1 MENAVN
7 LELIITLISVVVA
20 IVSARYALNVRKY
33 LREIIDVSKRVS
45 NNEHHARMDLGG
57 NGGLGEFAKNYNEMI
72 RNLYNTFDEL
82 EYKNLQLR
90 SILKSISNG
99 ILAIDIEG
107 NILLINDE
115 AKKMIGCPKE
125 VMVEGRNIS
134 FAIRNDVIL
143 KQIMMFMGSKENEK
157 SVINLDDGRFLRVKL
172 DPVYLQNNKSI
183 VIGSI
188 VNIEDITERV
198 RIENMRR
205 DFVANVSHE
214 LKTPLTSISG
224 FAETL
229 RLNENIDTETRNRFL
244 NIIDGEANRLRR
256 LIEDILTLSF
266 IENDKKEET
275 DEIVLYSVYKKVE
288 DMIMISAKTKNIS
301 LNCDADESI
310 KIKANAD
317 YIKQV
322 ILNLVDNA
330 IKYTPENGEVNVK
343 IFTEEDK
350 AVIKVSDNG
359 MGIPKEDQ
367 SRIFERFYRVDKA
380 RSREIGGTGLGL
392 AITKHIVM
400 NLGGTISVESEL
412 EKGSTFTVKIPIK
425 RERTVA

>member
-1 MENAVN
+1 MDTMS
-7 LELIITLISVVVA
+7 LEVIITLISVVIA
-20 IVSARYALNVRKY
+20 IVSARYAINVRKY

-57 NGGLGEFAKNYNEMI
+57 NGELGEFAKNYNEMI
-72 RNLYNTFDEL
+72 KNLYNTFDEL

-115 AKKMIGCPKE
+115 AKKMINCPKE

-134 FAIRNDVIL
+134 FAIRNDLIL
-143 KQIMMFMGSKENEK
+143 KQIMMFMGSKVNEK
-157 SVINLDDGRFLRVKL
+157 TIINMEDGRFLRIKL

-188 VNIEDITERV
+188 VNIEDISERV
-198 RIENMRR
+198 RAENMRK

-229 RLNENIDTETRNRFL
+229 KLNENIDKETRNRFL
-244 NIIDGEANRLRR
+244 TIIDGEANRLRR

-266 IENDKKEET
+266 IENDKKEEK
-275 DEIVLYSVYKKVE
+275 EAINLYSVYRRVE
-288 DMIMISAKTKNIS
+288 DMLMISARTKNIS
-301 LNCDADESI
+301 LNCNADETI
-310 KIKANAD
+310 KIAANAD
-317 YIKQV
+317 YVKQI

-330 IKYTPENGEVNVK
+330 IKYTPENGDVNVK
-343 IFTEEDK
+343 IFADK
-350 AVIKVSDNG
+350 DDAVIKVSDTG

-367 SRIFERFYRVDKA
+367 ARIFERFYRVDKA

-392 AITKHIVM
+392 AITKHIAM

-412 EKGSTFTVKIPIK
+412 EKGSTFTVRIPMK
-425 RERTVA
+425 RD

>member
-1 MENAVN
+1 MDPINI
-7 LELIITLISVVVA
+7 ELIVTLISVVIA
-20 IVSARYALNVRKY
+20 IVSARYAINVRKY

-57 NGGLGEFAKNYNEMI
+57 NGELGEFAKNYNEMI
-72 RNLYNTFDEL
+72 KSLYNTFDEL

-115 AKKMIGCPKE
+115 AKKMINCPKE

-134 FAIRNDVIL
+134 FAIRNDLIL
-143 KQIMMFMGSKENEK
+143 KQIMMFMGSKVNEK
-157 SVINLDDGRFLRVKL
+157 TIINMEDGRFLRIKL

-188 VNIEDITERV
+188 VNIEDISERV
-198 RIENMRR
+198 RAENMRK

-229 RLNENIDTETRNRFL
+229 KLNENIDKETRNRFL
-244 NIIDGEANRLRR
+244 TIIDGEANRLRR

-266 IENDKKEET
+266 IENDKKEEK
-275 DEIVLYSVYKKVE
+275 EAINLYSVYRRVE
-288 DMIMISAKTKNIS
+288 DMLMISARTKNIS
-301 LNCDADESI
+301 LNCNADETI
-310 KIKANAD
+310 KIAANAD
-317 YIKQV
+317 YVKQI

-343 IFTEEDK
+343 IFADK
-350 AVIKVSDNG
+350 DDAVIKVSDTG

-367 SRIFERFYRVDKA
+367 ARIFERFYRVDKA

-392 AITKHIVM
+392 AITKHIAM

-412 EKGSTFTVKIPIK
+412 EKGSTFTVRIPMK
-425 RERTVA
+425 RD

>member
-1 MENAVN
+1 MS
-7 LELIITLISVVVA
+7 LEIIITLISVVIA
-20 IVSARYALNVRKY
+20 IVSVRYAINVRKY
-33 LREIIDVSKRVS
+33 LREIIEVSKRVS

-57 NGGLGEFAKNYNEMI
+57 NGELGEFAKNYNEMI
-72 RNLYNTFDEL
+72 KSLYNTFDEL

-115 AKKMIGCPKE
+115 AKKMINCPKE

-134 FAIRNDVIL
+134 FAIRNNLIL
-143 KQIMMFMGSKENEK
+143 KQIMMFMGSKVNEK
-157 SVINLDDGRFLRVKL
+157 TVINMEDGRFLRIKL

-188 VNIEDITERV
+188 VNIEDISERV
-198 RIENMRR
+198 RAENMRK

-229 RLNENIDTETRNRFL
+229 KLNENIDKETRNRFL
-244 NIIDGEANRLRR
+244 TIIDGEANRLRR

-266 IENDKKEET
+266 IENDKKEEK
-275 DEIVLYSVYKKVE
+275 EAINLYSVYRRVE
-288 DMIMISAKTKNIS
+288 DMLMISARTKNIS
-301 LNCDADESI
+301 LNCDADETI
-310 KIKANAD
+310 KIAANAD
-317 YIKQV
+317 YVKQI

-330 IKYTPENGEVNVK
+330 IKYTPENGNVNVK
-343 IFTEEDK
+343 IFADK
-350 AVIKVSDNG
+350 DDAVIKVSDTG

-367 SRIFERFYRVDKA
+367 ARIFERFYRVDKA

-392 AITKHIVM
+392 AITKHIAM

-412 EKGSTFTVKIPIK
+412 EKGSTFTVRIPIK
-425 RERTVA
+425 RD

>member
-1 MENAVN
+1 MVDTINIEI
-7 LELIITLISVVVA
+7 IITLVSVVIA
-20 IVSARYALNVRKY
+20 IVSARYAINVRKY

-57 NGGLGEFAKNYNEMI
+57 NGELGEFAKNYNDMI
-72 RNLYNTFDEL
+72 KSLYNTFDEL

-115 AKKMIGCPKE
+115 AKKMINCPKE

-134 FAIRNDVIL
+134 FAIRNDMIL

-157 SVINLDDGRFLRVKL
+157 TVVNLDDGRFLRIKL

-188 VNIEDITERV
+188 VNIEDISERV
-198 RIENMRR
+198 RAENMRK

-229 RLNENIDTETRNRFL
+229 KLNENIDKETRNRFL
-244 NIIDGEANRLRR
+244 GIIDGEANRLKR

-266 IENDKKEET
+266 IENDKKEEK
-275 DEIVLYSVYKKVE
+275 ESINLYSVYRRVE
-288 DMIMISAKTKNIS
+288 DMLMISAKTKSIE
-301 LNCDADESI
+301 LVCDADESI
-310 KIKANAD
+310 NIRANAD
-317 YIKQV
+317 YVKQI

-330 IKYTPENGEVNVK
+330 IKYTPENGDVNVK
-343 IFTEEDK
+343 IFKEKDY
-350 AVIKVSDNG
+350 AVIKVSDTG

-367 SRIFERFYRVDKA
+367 ARIFERFYRVDKA

-392 AITKHIVM
+392 AITKHIVI
-400 NLGGTISVESEL
+400 NLGGTISVESVL

-425 RERTVA
+425 RD

>member
-1 MENAVN
+1 MLDTINIEI
-7 LELIITLISVVVA
+7 IITLVSVVIA
-20 IVSARYALNVRKY
+20 IVSARYAINVRKY

-57 NGGLGEFAKNYNEMI
+57 NGELGEFAKNYNDMI
-72 RNLYNTFDEL
+72 KNLYNTFDEL

-115 AKKMIGCPKE
+115 AKKMINCPKE

-134 FAIRNDVIL
+134 FAIRNDMIL

-157 SVINLDDGRFLRVKL
+157 TVVNLDDGRFLRIKL

-188 VNIEDITERV
+188 VNIEDISERV
-198 RIENMRR
+198 RAENMRK

-229 RLNENIDTETRNRFL
+229 KLNENIDKETRNRFL
-244 NIIDGEANRLRR
+244 GIIDGEANRLKR

-266 IENDKKEET
+266 IENDKKEEK
-275 DEIVLYSVYKKVE
+275 ESINLYSVYRRVE
-288 DMIMISAKTKNIS
+288 DMLMISAKTKSIE
-301 LNCDADESI
+301 LVCDADESI
-310 KIKANAD
+310 NIRANAD
-317 YIKQV
+317 YVKQI

-330 IKYTPENGEVNVK
+330 IKYTPENGDVNVK
-343 IFTEEDK
+343 IFKEKDY
-350 AVIKVSDNG
+350 AVIKVSDTG

-392 AITKHIVM
+392 AITKHIVI
-400 NLGGTISVESEL
+400 NLGGTISVESVL

-425 RERTVA
+425 RD

>member
-1 MENAVN
+1 MDPINI
-7 LELIITLISVVVA
+7 ELIVTLISVVIA
-20 IVSARYALNVRKY
+20 IVSVRYAINVRKY
-33 LREIIDVSKRVS
+33 LREIIEVSKRVS

-57 NGGLGEFAKNYNEMI
+57 NGELGEFAKNYNEMI
-72 RNLYNTFDEL
+72 KSLYNTFDEL

-115 AKKMIGCPKE
+115 AKKMINCPKE

-134 FAIRNDVIL
+134 FAIRNNLIL
-143 KQIMMFMGSKENEK
+143 KQIMMFMGSKVNEK
-157 SVINLDDGRFLRVKL
+157 TIINMEDGRFLRIKL

-188 VNIEDITERV
+188 VNIEDISERV
-198 RIENMRR
+198 RAENMRK

-229 RLNENIDTETRNRFL
+229 KLNENIDKETRNRFL
-244 NIIDGEANRLRR
+244 TIIDGEANRLRR

-266 IENDKKEET
+266 IENDKKEEK
-275 DEIVLYSVYKKVE
+275 EAINLYSVYRRVE
-288 DMIMISAKTKNIS
+288 DMLMISARTKNIS
-301 LNCDADESI
+301 LNCDADETI
-310 KIKANAD
+310 KIAANAD
-317 YIKQV
+317 YVKQI

-330 IKYTPENGEVNVK
+330 IKYTPENGNVNVK
-343 IFTEEDK
+343 IFADK
-350 AVIKVSDNG
+350 DDAVIKVSDTG

-367 SRIFERFYRVDKA
+367 ARIFERFYRVDKA

-392 AITKHIVM
+392 AITKHIAM

-412 EKGSTFTVKIPIK
+412 EKGSTFTVRIPIK
-425 RERTVA
+425 RD

>member
-1 MENAVN
+1 MDPINI
-7 LELIITLISVVVA
+7 ELIVTLISVVIA
-20 IVSARYALNVRKY
+20 IVSARYAINVRKY
-33 LREIIDVSKRVS
+33 LREIIEVSKRVS

-57 NGGLGEFAKNYNEMI
+57 NGELGEFAKNYNEMI
-72 RNLYNTFDEL
+72 KSLYNTFDEL

-115 AKKMIGCPKE
+115 AKKMINCPKE

-134 FAIRNDVIL
+134 FAIRNNLIL
-143 KQIMMFMGSKENEK
+143 KQIMMFMGSKVNEK
-157 SVINLDDGRFLRVKL
+157 TIINMEDGRFLRIKL

-188 VNIEDITERV
+188 VNIEDISERV
-198 RIENMRR
+198 RAENMRK

-229 RLNENIDTETRNRFL
+229 KLNENIDKETRNRFL
-244 NIIDGEANRLRR
+244 TIIDGEANRLRR

-266 IENDKKEET
+266 IENDKKEEK
-275 DEIVLYSVYKKVE
+275 EAINLYSVYRRVE
-288 DMIMISAKTKNIS
+288 DMLMISARTKNIS
-301 LNCDADESI
+301 LNCDADETI
-310 KIKANAD
+310 KIAANAD
-317 YIKQV
+317 YVKQI

-330 IKYTPENGEVNVK
+330 IKYTPENGDVNVK
-343 IFTEEDK
+343 IFADK
-350 AVIKVSDNG
+350 DDAVIKVSDTG

-367 SRIFERFYRVDKA
+367 ARIFERFYRVDKA

-392 AITKHIVM
+392 AITKHIAM

-412 EKGSTFTVKIPIK
+412 EKGSTFTVRIPIK
-425 RERTVA
+425 RD

>member
-1 MENAVN
+1 MVDTINIEI
-7 LELIITLISVVVA
+7 IITLVSVVIA
-20 IVSARYALNVRKY
+20 IVSARYAINVRKY

-57 NGGLGEFAKNYNEMI
+57 NGELGEFAKNYNDMI
-72 RNLYNTFDEL
+72 KSLYNTFDEL

-115 AKKMIGCPKE
+115 AKKMINCPKE

-134 FAIRNDVIL
+134 FAIRNDLIL

-157 SVINLDDGRFLRVKL
+157 TVVNLDDGRFLRIKL

-188 VNIEDITERV
+188 VNIEDISERV
-198 RIENMRR
+198 RAENMRK

-229 RLNENIDTETRNRFL
+229 KLNENIDKETRNRFL
-244 NIIDGEANRLRR
+244 GIIDGEANRLKR

-266 IENDKKEET
+266 IENDKKEEK
-275 DEIVLYSVYKKVE
+275 ESINLYSVYRRVE
-288 DMIMISAKTKNIS
+288 DMLMISAKTKSIE
-301 LNCDADESI
+301 LVCDADESI
-310 KIKANAD
+310 NIRANAD
-317 YIKQV
+317 YVKQI

-330 IKYTPENGEVNVK
+330 IKYTPENGDVNVK
-343 IFTEEDK
+343 IFKEKDY
-350 AVIKVSDNG
+350 AVIKVSDTG

-367 SRIFERFYRVDKA
+367 ARIFERFYRVDKA

-392 AITKHIVM
+392 AITKHIVI
-400 NLGGTISVESEL
+400 NLGGTISVESVL

-425 RERTVA
+425 RD

>member
-1 MENAVN
+1 MS
-7 LELIITLISVVVA
+7 LEIIITLISVVIA
-20 IVSARYALNVRKY
+20 IVSVRYAINVRKY
-33 LREIIDVSKRVS
+33 LREIIEVSKRVS

-57 NGGLGEFAKNYNEMI
+57 NGELGEFAKNYNEMI
-72 RNLYNTFDEL
+72 KSLYNTFDEL

-115 AKKMIGCPKE
+115 AKKMINCPKE

-134 FAIRNDVIL
+134 FAIRNDLIL
-143 KQIMMFMGSKENEK
+143 KQIMMFMGSKVNEK
-157 SVINLDDGRFLRVKL
+157 TIINMEDGRFLRIKL

-188 VNIEDITERV
+188 VNIEDISERV
-198 RIENMRR
+198 RAENMRK

-229 RLNENIDTETRNRFL
+229 KLNENIDKETRNRFL
-244 NIIDGEANRLRR
+244 TIIDGEANRLRR

-266 IENDKKEET
+266 IENDKKEEK
-275 DEIVLYSVYKKVE
+275 EAINLYSVYRRVE
-288 DMIMISAKTKNIS
+288 DMLMISARTKNIS
-301 LNCDADESI
+301 LNCDADETI
-310 KIKANAD
+310 KIAANAD
-317 YIKQV
+317 YVKQI

-330 IKYTPENGEVNVK
+330 IKYTPENGDVNVK
-343 IFTEEDK
+343 IFADK
-350 AVIKVSDNG
+350 DDAVIKVSDTG

-367 SRIFERFYRVDKA
+367 ARIFERFYRVDKA

-392 AITKHIVM
+392 AITKHIAM

-412 EKGSTFTVKIPIK
+412 EKGSTFTVRIPMK
-425 RERTVA
+425 RD

>member
-1 MENAVN
+1 MVDTINIEI
-7 LELIITLISVVVA
+7 IITLVSVVIA
-20 IVSARYALNVRKY
+20 IVSARYAINVRKY

-57 NGGLGEFAKNYNEMI
+57 NGELGEFAKNYNDMI
-72 RNLYNTFDEL
+72 KSLYNTFDEL

-115 AKKMIGCPKE
+115 AKKMINCPKE

-134 FAIRNDVIL
+134 FAIRNDLIL

-157 SVINLDDGRFLRVKL
+157 TIINLEDGRFLRIKL

-188 VNIEDITERV
+188 VNIEDISERV
-198 RIENMRR
+198 RAENMRK

-229 RLNENIDTETRNRFL
+229 KLNENIDKETRNRFL
-244 NIIDGEANRLRR
+244 GIIDGEANRLKR

-266 IENDKKEET
+266 IENDKKEEK
-275 DEIVLYSVYKKVE
+275 ESINLYSVYRRVE
-288 DMIMISAKTKNIS
+288 DMLMISAKTKSIE
-301 LNCDADESI
+301 LVCDADESI
-310 KIKANAD
+310 NIRANAD
-317 YIKQV
+317 YVKQI

-330 IKYTPENGEVNVK
+330 IKYTPENGDVNVK
-343 IFTEEDK
+343 IFKEKDY
-350 AVIKVSDNG
+350 AVIKVSDTG

-367 SRIFERFYRVDKA
+367 ARIFERFYRVDKA

-392 AITKHIVM
+392 AITKHIVI
-400 NLGGTISVESEL
+400 NLGGTISVESVL

-425 RERTVA
+425 RD

>member
-1 MENAVN
+1 MDTMS
-7 LELIITLISVVVA
+7 LEVIITLISVVIA
-20 IVSARYALNVRKY
+20 IVSARYAINVRKY

-57 NGGLGEFAKNYNEMI
+57 NGELGEFAKNYNEMI
-72 RNLYNTFDEL
+72 KNLYNTFDEL

-115 AKKMIGCPKE
+115 AKKMINCPKE

-134 FAIRNDVIL
+134 FAIRNELIL

-157 SVINLDDGRFLRVKL
+157 TVINLDDGRFFRIKL

-188 VNIEDITERV
+188 VNIEDISERV
-198 RIENMRR
+198 RAENMRK

-229 RLNENIDTETRNRFL
+229 KLNENIDKETRNRFL
-244 NIIDGEANRLRR
+244 GIIDGEANRLKR

-266 IENDKKEET
+266 IENDKKEEK
-275 DEIVLYSVYKKVE
+275 ESINLYSVYRRVE
-288 DMIMISAKTKNIS
+288 DMLMISAKTKSIE
-301 LNCDADESI
+301 LVCDADESI
-310 KIKANAD
+310 NIRANAD
-317 YIKQV
+317 YVKQI

-330 IKYTPENGEVNVK
+330 IKYTPENGDVNVK
-343 IFTEEDK
+343 IFKEKDY
-350 AVIKVSDNG
+350 AVIKVSDTG

-367 SRIFERFYRVDKA
+367 ARIFERFYRVDKA

-392 AITKHIVM
+392 AITKHIVI
-400 NLGGTISVESEL
+400 NLGGTISVESVL

-425 RERTVA
+425 RD

>member
-1 MENAVN
+1 MDPINI
-7 LELIITLISVVVA
+7 ELIVTLISVVIA
-20 IVSARYALNVRKY
+20 IVSARYAINVRKY

-57 NGGLGEFAKNYNEMI
+57 NGELGEFAKNYNEMI
-72 RNLYNTFDEL
+72 KSLYNTFDEL

-115 AKKMIGCPKE
+115 AKKMINCPKE

-134 FAIRNDVIL
+134 FAIRNNLIL
-143 KQIMMFMGSKENEK
+143 KQIMMFMGSKVNEK
-157 SVINLDDGRFLRVKL
+157 TIINMEDGRFLRIKL

-188 VNIEDITERV
+188 VNIEDISERV
-198 RIENMRR
+198 RAENMRK

-229 RLNENIDTETRNRFL
+229 KLNENIDKETRNRFL
-244 NIIDGEANRLRR
+244 TIIDGEANRLRR

-266 IENDKKEET
+266 IENDKKEEK
-275 DEIVLYSVYKKVE
+275 EAINLYSVYRRVE
-288 DMIMISAKTKNIS
+288 DMLMISARTKNIS
-301 LNCDADESI
+301 LNCDADEII
-310 KIKANAD
+310 KIAANAD
-317 YIKQV
+317 YVKQI

-330 IKYTPENGEVNVK
+330 IKYTPENGNVNVK
-343 IFTEEDK
+343 IFADK
-350 AVIKVSDNG
+350 DDAVIKVSDTG

-367 SRIFERFYRVDKA
+367 ARIFERFYRVDKA

-392 AITKHIVM
+392 AITKHIAM

-412 EKGSTFTVKIPIK
+412 EKGSTFTVRIPIK
-425 RERTVA
+425 RD

>member
-1 MENAVN
+1 MDPINI
-7 LELIITLISVVVA
+7 ELIVTLISVVIA
-20 IVSARYALNVRKY
+20 IVSARYAINVRKY

-57 NGGLGEFAKNYNEMI
+57 NGELGEFAKNYNEMI
-72 RNLYNTFDEL
+72 KSLYNTFDEL

-115 AKKMIGCPKE
+115 AKNMINCPKE

-134 FAIRNDVIL
+134 FAIRNDLIL
-143 KQIMMFMGSKENEK
+143 KQIMMFMGSKVNEK
-157 SVINLDDGRFLRVKL
+157 TIINMEDGRFLRIKL

-188 VNIEDITERV
+188 VNIEDISERV
-198 RIENMRR
+198 RAENMRK

-229 RLNENIDTETRNRFL
+229 KLNENIDKETRNRFL
-244 NIIDGEANRLRR
+244 TIIDGEANRLRR

-266 IENDKKEET
+266 IENDKKEEK
-275 DEIVLYSVYKKVE
+275 EAINLYSVYRRVE
-288 DMIMISAKTKNIS
+288 DMLMISARTKNIS
-301 LNCDADESI
+301 LNCDADETI
-310 KIKANAD
+310 KIAANAD
-317 YIKQV
+317 YVKQI

-330 IKYTPENGEVNVK
+330 IKYTSENGNVNVK
-343 IFTEEDK
+343 IFADK
-350 AVIKVSDNG
+350 DDAVIKVSDTG

-367 SRIFERFYRVDKA
+367 ARIFERFYRVDKA

-392 AITKHIVM
+392 AITKHIAM

-412 EKGSTFTVKIPIK
+412 EKGSTFTVRIPIK
-425 RERTVA
+425 RD

>member
-1 MENAVN
+1 MVDTINIEI
-7 LELIITLISVVVA
+7 IITLVSVVIA
-20 IVSARYALNVRKY
+20 IVSARYAINVRKY

-57 NGGLGEFAKNYNEMI
+57 NGELGEFAKNYNDMI
-72 RNLYNTFDEL
+72 KNLYNTFDEL

-99 ILAIDIEG
+99 ILAIDIGG

-115 AKKMIGCPKE
+115 AKKMINCPKE

-134 FAIRNDVIL
+134 FAIRNDLIL

-157 SVINLDDGRFLRVKL
+157 TIINMEDGRFLRIKL

-188 VNIEDITERV
+188 VNIEDISERV
-198 RIENMRR
+198 RAENMRK

-229 RLNENIDTETRNRFL
+229 KLNENIDKETRNRFL
-244 NIIDGEANRLRR
+244 GIIDGEANRLKR

-266 IENDKKEET
+266 IENDKKEEK
-275 DEIVLYSVYKKVE
+275 ESINLYSVYRRVE
-288 DMIMISAKTKNIS
+288 DMLMISAKTKSIE
-301 LNCDADESI
+301 LVCDADESI
-310 KIKANAD
+310 NIRANAD
-317 YIKQV
+317 YVKQI

-330 IKYTPENGEVNVK
+330 IKYTPENGDVNVK
-343 IFTEEDK
+343 IFKEKDY
-350 AVIKVSDNG
+350 AVIKVSDTG

-367 SRIFERFYRVDKA
+367 ARIFERFYRVDKA

-392 AITKHIVM
+392 AITKHIVI
-400 NLGGTISVESEL
+400 NLGGTISVESVL

-425 RERTVA
+425 RD

>member
-1 MENAVN
+1 MDTMS
-7 LELIITLISVVVA
+7 LEVIITLISVVIA
-20 IVSARYALNVRKY
+20 IVSARYAINVRKY

-57 NGGLGEFAKNYNEMI
+57 NGELGEFAKNYNEMI
-72 RNLYNTFDEL
+72 KNLYNTFDEL

-90 SILKSISNG
+90 YILKSISNG

-115 AKKMIGCPKE
+115 AKKMINCPKE

-134 FAIRNDVIL
+134 FAIRNELIL

-157 SVINLDDGRFLRVKL
+157 TVINLDDGRFFRIKL

-188 VNIEDITERV
+188 VNIEDISERV
-198 RIENMRR
+198 RAENMRK

-229 RLNENIDTETRNRFL
+229 KLNENIDKETRNRFL
-244 NIIDGEANRLRR
+244 TIIDGEANRLRR

-266 IENDKKEET
+266 IENDKKEEK
-275 DEIVLYSVYKKVE
+275 EAINLYSVYRRVE
-288 DMIMISAKTKNIS
+288 DMLMISAKTKNIA
-301 LNCDADESI
+301 LACEADESI
-310 KIKANAD
+310 SLQANAD
-317 YIKQV
+317 YVKQI

-330 IKYTPENGEVNVK
+330 IKYTPENGAVNVK
-343 IFTEEDK
+343 IFTEKEN
-350 AVIKVSDNG
+350 AVIKVSDTG

-425 RERTVA
+425 RD

>member
-1 MENAVN
+1 MDTINV
-7 LELIITLISVVVA
+7 ELIITLISVVIA
-20 IVSARYALNVRKY
+20 IVSARYAINVRKY

-57 NGGLGEFAKNYNEMI
+57 NGELGEFAKNYNEMI
-72 RNLYNTFDEL
+72 KNLYNTFDEL

-115 AKKMIGCPKE
+115 AKKMINCPKE

-134 FAIRNDVIL
+134 FAIRNELIL

-157 SVINLDDGRFLRVKL
+157 TVINLDDGRFFRIKL

-188 VNIEDITERV
+188 VNIEDISERV
-198 RIENMRR
+198 RVENMRK

-229 RLNENIDTETRNRFL
+229 KLNENIDKETRNRFL
-244 NIIDGEANRLRR
+244 TIIDGEANRLRR

-266 IENDKKEET
+266 IENDKKEEK
-275 DEIVLYSVYKKVE
+275 ESINLYSVYRRVE
-288 DMIMISAKTKNIS
+288 DMLMISAKTKNIA
-301 LNCDADESI
+301 LVCEADESI
-310 KIKANAD
+310 SIQANAD
-317 YIKQV
+317 YVKQI

-330 IKYTPENGEVNVK
+330 IKYTPENGAVNVK
-343 IFTEEDK
+343 IFTEKEN
-350 AVIKVSDNG
+350 AVIKVSDTG

-392 AITKHIVM
+392 AITKHIAM

-425 RERTVA
+425 RD

>member
-1 MENAVN
+1 MDTINV
-7 LELIITLISVVVA
+7 ELIITLISVVIA
-20 IVSARYALNVRKY
+20 IVSARYAINVRKY

-57 NGGLGEFAKNYNEMI
+57 NGELGEFAKNYNEMI
-72 RNLYNTFDEL
+72 KSLYNTFDEL

-115 AKKMIGCPKE
+115 AKKMINCPKE
-125 VMVEGRNIS
+125 VMVEGRNMS
-134 FAIRNDVIL
+134 FAIRNDIIL

-157 SVINLDDGRFLRVKL
+157 TIINLDDGRFLRIKL

-188 VNIEDITERV
+188 VNIEDISERV
-198 RIENMRR
+198 RVENMRK

-229 RLNENIDTETRNRFL
+229 KLNENIDKETRNRFL
-244 NIIDGEANRLRR
+244 TIIDGEANRLRR

-266 IENDKKEET
+266 IENDKKEEK
-275 DEIVLYSVYKKVE
+275 ESINLYSVYRRVE
-288 DMIMISAKTKNIS
+288 DMLMISAKTKNIA
-301 LNCDADESI
+301 LVCEADESI
-310 KIKANAD
+310 SIQANAD
-317 YIKQV
+317 YVKQI

-330 IKYTPENGEVNVK
+330 IKYTPENGAVNVK
-343 IFTEEDK
+343 IFAEKEN
-350 AVIKVSDNG
+350 AVIKVSDTG

-367 SRIFERFYRVDKA
+367 ARIFERFYRVDKA

-392 AITKHIVM
+392 AITKHIAM

-425 RERTVA
+425 RD

>member
-1 MENAVN
+1 MDPINI
-7 LELIITLISVVVA
+7 ELIVTLISVVIA
-20 IVSARYALNVRKY
+20 IVSARYAINVRKY

-57 NGGLGEFAKNYNEMI
+57 NGELGEFAKNYNEMI
-72 RNLYNTFDEL
+72 KSLYNTFDEL

-115 AKKMIGCPKE
+115 AKKMINCPKE

-134 FAIRNDVIL
+134 FAIRNNLIL
-143 KQIMMFMGSKENEK
+143 KQIMMFMGSKVNEK
-157 SVINLDDGRFLRVKL
+157 TIINMEDGRFLRIKL

-188 VNIEDITERV
+188 VNIEDISERV
-198 RIENMRR
+198 RAENMRK

-229 RLNENIDTETRNRFL
+229 KLNENIDKETRNRFL
-244 NIIDGEANRLRR
+244 TIIDGEANRLRR

-266 IENDKKEET
+266 IENDKKEEK
-275 DEIVLYSVYKKVE
+275 EAINLYSVYRRVE
-288 DMIMISAKTKNIS
+288 DMLMISARTKNIS
-301 LNCDADESI
+301 LNCDADETI
-310 KIKANAD
+310 KIAANAD
-317 YIKQV
+317 YVKQI

-330 IKYTPENGEVNVK
+330 IKYTPENGDVNVK
-343 IFTEEDK
+343 IFADK
-350 AVIKVSDNG
+350 DDAVIKVSDTG

-367 SRIFERFYRVDKA
+367 ARIFERFYRVDKA

-392 AITKHIVM
+392 AITKHIAM

-412 EKGSTFTVKIPIK
+412 EKGSTFTVRIPMK
-425 RERTVA
+425 RD

>member
-1 MENAVN
+1 MDTMS
-7 LELIITLISVVVA
+7 LEVIITLISVVIA
-20 IVSARYALNVRKY
+20 IVSARYAINVRKY

-57 NGGLGEFAKNYNEMI
+57 NGELGEFAKNYNEMI
-72 RNLYNTFDEL
+72 KNLYNTFDEL

-115 AKKMIGCPKE
+115 AKKMINCPKE

-134 FAIRNDVIL
+134 FAIRNELIL

-157 SVINLDDGRFLRVKL
+157 TIINMEDGRFLRIKL

-188 VNIEDITERV
+188 VNIEDISERV
-198 RIENMRR
+198 RAENMRK

-229 RLNENIDTETRNRFL
+229 KLNENIDKETRNRFL
-244 NIIDGEANRLRR
+244 GIIDGEANRLKR

-266 IENDKKEET
+266 IENDKKEEK
-275 DEIVLYSVYKKVE
+275 ESINLYSVYRRVE
-288 DMIMISAKTKNIS
+288 DMLMISAKTKNIE
-301 LNCDADESI
+301 LVCDADESI
-310 KIKANAD
+310 NIRANAD
-317 YIKQV
+317 YVKQI

-330 IKYTPENGEVNVK
+330 IKYTPENGDVNVK
-343 IFTEEDK
+343 IFKEKDY
-350 AVIKVSDNG
+350 AVIKVSDTG

-367 SRIFERFYRVDKA
+367 ARIFERFYRVDKA

-392 AITKHIVM
+392 AITKHIVI
-400 NLGGTISVESEL
+400 NLGGTISVESVL

-425 RERTVA
+425 RD

>member
-1 MENAVN
+1 MVDTINIEI
-7 LELIITLISVVVA
+7 IITLVSVVIA
-20 IVSARYALNVRKY
+20 IVSARYAINVRKY

-57 NGGLGEFAKNYNEMI
+57 NGELGEFAKNYNDMI
-72 RNLYNTFDEL
+72 KNLYNTFDEL

-115 AKKMIGCPKE
+115 AKKMINCPKE

-134 FAIRNDVIL
+134 FAIRNDMIL

-157 SVINLDDGRFLRVKL
+157 TVVNLEDGRFLRIKL

-188 VNIEDITERV
+188 VNIEDISERV
-198 RIENMRR
+198 RAENMRK

-229 RLNENIDTETRNRFL
+229 KLNENIDKETRNRFL
-244 NIIDGEANRLRR
+244 GIIDGEANRLKR

-266 IENDKKEET
+266 IENDKKEEK
-275 DEIVLYSVYKKVE
+275 ESINLYSVYRRVE
-288 DMIMISAKTKNIS
+288 DMLMISAKTKSIE
-301 LNCDADESI
+301 LVCDADESI
-310 KIKANAD
+310 NIRANAD
-317 YIKQV
+317 YVKQI

-330 IKYTPENGEVNVK
+330 IKYTPENGDVNVK
-343 IFTEEDK
+343 IFKEKDY
-350 AVIKVSDNG
+350 AVIKVSDTG

-367 SRIFERFYRVDKA
+367 ARIFERFYRVDKA

-392 AITKHIVM
+392 AITKHIVI
-400 NLGGTISVESEL
+400 NLGGTISVESVL

-425 RERTVA
+425 RD

>member
-1 MENAVN
+1 MLDTINIEI
-7 LELIITLISVVVA
+7 IITLVSVVIA
-20 IVSARYALNVRKY
+20 IVSARYAINVRKY

-57 NGGLGEFAKNYNEMI
+57 NGELGEFAKNYNDMI
-72 RNLYNTFDEL
+72 KNLYNTFDEL

-115 AKKMIGCPKE
+115 AKKMINCPKE

-134 FAIRNDVIL
+134 FAIRNDMIL

-157 SVINLDDGRFLRVKL
+157 TVVNLDDGRFLRIKL

-188 VNIEDITERV
+188 VNIEDISERV
-198 RIENMRR
+198 RAENMRK

-229 RLNENIDTETRNRFL
+229 KLNENIDKETRNRFL
-244 NIIDGEANRLRR
+244 GIIDGEANRLKR

-266 IENDKKEET
+266 IENDKKEEK
-275 DEIVLYSVYKKVE
+275 ESINLYSVYRRVE
-288 DMIMISAKTKNIS
+288 DMLMISAKTKSIE
-301 LNCDADESI
+301 LVCDADESI
-310 KIKANAD
+310 NIRANAD
-317 YIKQV
+317 YVKQI

-330 IKYTPENGEVNVK
+330 IKYTPENGDVNVK
-343 IFTEEDK
+343 IFKEKDY
-350 AVIKVSDNG
+350 AVIKVSDTG

-367 SRIFERFYRVDKA
+367 ARIFERFYRVDKA

-392 AITKHIVM
+392 AITKHIVI
-400 NLGGTISVESEL
+400 NLGGTISVESVL

-425 RERTVA
+425 RD

>member
-1 MENAVN
+1 MVDTINIEI
-7 LELIITLISVVVA
+7 IITLVSVVIA
-20 IVSARYALNVRKY
+20 IVSARYAINVRKY

-57 NGGLGEFAKNYNEMI
+57 NGELGEFAKNYNDMI
-72 RNLYNTFDEL
+72 KSLYNTFDEL

-115 AKKMIGCPKE
+115 AKKMINCPKE

-134 FAIRNDVIL
+134 FAIRNDMIL

-157 SVINLDDGRFLRVKL
+157 TIINMEDGRFLRIKL

-188 VNIEDITERV
+188 VNIEDISERV
-198 RIENMRR
+198 RAENMRK

-229 RLNENIDTETRNRFL
+229 KLNENIDKETRNRFL
-244 NIIDGEANRLRR
+244 GIIDGEANRLKR

-266 IENDKKEET
+266 IENDKKEEK
-275 DEIVLYSVYKKVE
+275 ESINLYSVYRRVE
-288 DMIMISAKTKNIS
+288 DMLMISAKTKSIE
-301 LNCDADESI
+301 LVCDADESI
-310 KIKANAD
+310 NIRANAD
-317 YIKQV
+317 YVKQI

-330 IKYTPENGEVNVK
+330 IKYTPENGDVNVK
-343 IFTEEDK
+343 IFKEKDY
-350 AVIKVSDNG
+350 AVIKVSDTG

-392 AITKHIVM
+392 AITKHIVI
-400 NLGGTISVESEL
+400 NLGGTISVESVL

-425 RERTVA
+425 RD

>member
-1 MENAVN
+1 MDPINI
-7 LELIITLISVVVA
+7 ELIVTLISVVIA
-20 IVSARYALNVRKY
+20 IVSARYAINVRKY

-57 NGGLGEFAKNYNEMI
+57 NGELGEFAKNYNEMI
-72 RNLYNTFDEL
+72 KSLYNTFDEL

-115 AKKMIGCPKE
+115 AKKMINCPKE

-134 FAIRNDVIL
+134 FAIRNELIL

-157 SVINLDDGRFLRVKL
+157 TVVNLDDGRFLRIKL

-188 VNIEDITERV
+188 VNIEDISERV
-198 RIENMRR
+198 RAENMRK

-229 RLNENIDTETRNRFL
+229 KLNENIDKETRNRFL
-244 NIIDGEANRLRR
+244 TIIDGEANRLRR

-266 IENDKKEET
+266 IENDKKEEK
-275 DEIVLYSVYKKVE
+275 EAINLYSVYRRVE
-288 DMIMISAKTKNIS
+288 DMLMISARTKNIS
-301 LNCDADESI
+301 LNCNADETI
-310 KIKANAD
+310 KIAANAD
-317 YIKQV
+317 YVKQI

-330 IKYTPENGEVNVK
+330 IKYTPENGDVNVK
-343 IFTEEDK
+343 IFADK
-350 AVIKVSDNG
+350 DDAVIKVSDTG

-367 SRIFERFYRVDKA
+367 ARIFERFYRVDKA

-392 AITKHIVM
+392 AITKHIAM

-412 EKGSTFTVKIPIK
+412 EKGSTFTVRIPMK
-425 RERTVA
+425 RD

>member
-1 MENAVN
+1 MDTMSIEV
-7 LELIITLISVVVA
+7 IITLISVVVA
-20 IVSARYALNVRKY
+20 IVSARYAINVRKY

-57 NGGLGEFAKNYNEMI
+57 NGELGEFAKNYNDMI
-72 RNLYNTFDEL
+72 KSLYNTFDEL

-115 AKKMIGCPKE
+115 AKKMINCPKE

-134 FAIRNDVIL
+134 FAIRNDLIL

-157 SVINLDDGRFLRVKL
+157 TIINLEDGRFLRIKL

-188 VNIEDITERV
+188 VNIEDISERV
-198 RIENMRR
+198 RVENMRK

-229 RLNENIDTETRNRFL
+229 KLNENIDKETRNRFL
-244 NIIDGEANRLRR
+244 SIIDGEANRLRR

-266 IENDKKEET
+266 IENDKKEEK
-275 DEIVLYSVYKKVE
+275 ESINLYSVYRRVE
-288 DMIMISAKTKNIS
+288 DMLMISAKTKNIS
-301 LNCDADESI
+301 LVCDADESI
-310 KIKANAD
+310 SIQANAD
-317 YIKQV
+317 YVKQI

-330 IKYTPENGEVNVK
+330 IKYTPENGSVNVK
-343 IFTEEDK
+343 IFAEKEN
-350 AVIKVSDNG
+350 AVIKVSDTG

-392 AITKHIVM
+392 AITKHIAM

-412 EKGSTFTVKIPIK
+412 EKGSTFTVKIPMK
-425 RERTVA
+425 RN

>member
-1 MENAVN
+1 MDTINV
-7 LELIITLISVVVA
+7 ELIITLISVVIA
-20 IVSARYALNVRKY
+20 IVSARYAINVRKY

-57 NGGLGEFAKNYNEMI
+57 NGELGEFAKNYNEMI
-72 RNLYNTFDEL
+72 KSLYNTFDEL

-115 AKKMIGCPKE
+115 AKKMINCPKE
-125 VMVEGRNIS
+125 VMVEGRNMS
-134 FAIRNDVIL
+134 FAIRNDIIL

-157 SVINLDDGRFLRVKL
+157 TVINLDDGRFFRIKL

-188 VNIEDITERV
+188 VNIEDISERV
-198 RIENMRR
+198 RVENMRK

-229 RLNENIDTETRNRFL
+229 KLNENIDKETRNRFL
-244 NIIDGEANRLRR
+244 TIIDGEANRLKR

-266 IENDKKEET
+266 IENDKKEEK
-275 DEIVLYSVYKKVE
+275 ESINLYSVYRRVE
-288 DMIMISAKTKNIS
+288 DMLMISAKTKNIE
-301 LNCDADESI
+301 LVCEADESI
-310 KIKANAD
+310 SIQANAD
-317 YIKQV
+317 YVKQI

-330 IKYTPENGEVNVK
+330 IKYTPENGAVNVK
-343 IFTEEDK
+343 IFTEKEN
-350 AVIKVSDNG
+350 AVIKVSDTG

-425 RERTVA
+425 RD

>member
-1 MENAVN
+1 MDTMS
-7 LELIITLISVVVA
+7 LEIIITLISVVIA
-20 IVSARYALNVRKY
+20 IVSVRYAINVRKY
-33 LREIIDVSKRVS
+33 LREIIEVSKRVS

-57 NGGLGEFAKNYNEMI
+57 NGELGEFAKNYNEMI
-72 RNLYNTFDEL
+72 KSLYNTFDEL

-115 AKKMIGCPKE
+115 AKKMINCPKE

-134 FAIRNDVIL
+134 FAIRNNLIL
-143 KQIMMFMGSKENEK
+143 KQIMMFMGSKVNEK
-157 SVINLDDGRFLRVKL
+157 TIINMEDGRFLRIKL

-188 VNIEDITERV
+188 VNIEDISERV
-198 RIENMRR
+198 RAENMRK

-229 RLNENIDTETRNRFL
+229 KLNENIDKETRNRFL
-244 NIIDGEANRLRR
+244 TIIDGEANRLRR

-266 IENDKKEET
+266 IENDKKEEK
-275 DEIVLYSVYKKVE
+275 EAINLYSVYRRVE
-288 DMIMISAKTKNIS
+288 DMLMISARTKNIS
-301 LNCDADESI
+301 LNCDADETI
-310 KIKANAD
+310 KIAANAD
-317 YIKQV
+317 YVKQI

-330 IKYTPENGEVNVK
+330 IKYTPENGDVNVK
-343 IFTEEDK
+343 IFADK
-350 AVIKVSDNG
+350 DDAVIKVSDTG

-367 SRIFERFYRVDKA
+367 ARIFERFYRVDKA

-392 AITKHIVM
+392 AITKHIAM

-412 EKGSTFTVKIPIK
+412 EKGSTFTVRIPMK
-425 RERTVA
+425 RD

>member
-1 MENAVN
+1 MDTMS
-7 LELIITLISVVVA
+7 LEVIITLISVVIA
-20 IVSARYALNVRKY
+20 IVSARYAINVRKY

-57 NGGLGEFAKNYNEMI
+57 NGELGEFAKNYNEMI
-72 RNLYNTFDEL
+72 KSLYNTFDEL

-115 AKKMIGCPKE
+115 AKKMINCPKE

-134 FAIRNDVIL
+134 FAIRNDLIL
-143 KQIMMFMGSKENEK
+143 KQIMMFMGSKVNEK
-157 SVINLDDGRFLRVKL
+157 TIINMEDGRFLRIKL

-188 VNIEDITERV
+188 VNIEDISERV
-198 RIENMRR
+198 RAENMRK

-229 RLNENIDTETRNRFL
+229 KLNENIDKETRNRFL
-244 NIIDGEANRLRR
+244 TIIDGEANRLRR

-266 IENDKKEET
+266 IENDKKEEK
-275 DEIVLYSVYKKVE
+275 EAINLYSVYRRVE
-288 DMIMISAKTKNIS
+288 DMLMISAKTKNIA
-301 LNCDADESI
+301 LACEADESI
-310 KIKANAD
+310 SLQANAD
-317 YIKQV
+317 YVKQI

-330 IKYTPENGEVNVK
+330 IKYTPENGAVNVK
-343 IFTEEDK
+343 IFTEKEN
-350 AVIKVSDNG
+350 AVIKVSDTG

-425 RERTVA
+425 RD

>member
-1 MENAVN
+1 MDTMS
-7 LELIITLISVVVA
+7 LEIIITLISVVIA
-20 IVSARYALNVRKY
+20 IVSVRYAINVRKY
-33 LREIIDVSKRVS
+33 LREIIEVSKRVS

-57 NGGLGEFAKNYNEMI
+57 NGELGEFAKNYNEMI
-72 RNLYNTFDEL
+72 KSLYNTFDEL

-115 AKKMIGCPKE
+115 AKKMINCPKE

-134 FAIRNDVIL
+134 FAIRNNLIL
-143 KQIMMFMGSKENEK
+143 KQIMMFMGSKVNEK
-157 SVINLDDGRFLRVKL
+157 TIINMEDGRFLRIKL

-188 VNIEDITERV
+188 VNIEDISERV
-198 RIENMRR
+198 RAENMRK

-229 RLNENIDTETRNRFL
+229 KLNENIDKETRNRFL
-244 NIIDGEANRLRR
+244 TIIDGEANRLRR

-266 IENDKKEET
+266 IENDKKEEK
-275 DEIVLYSVYKKVE
+275 EAINLYSVYRRVE
-288 DMIMISAKTKNIS
+288 DMLMISARTKNIS
-301 LNCDADESI
+301 LNCDADETI
-310 KIKANAD
+310 KIAANAD
-317 YIKQV
+317 YVKQI

-330 IKYTPENGEVNVK
+330 IKYTPENGNVNVK
-343 IFTEEDK
+343 IFADK
-350 AVIKVSDNG
+350 DDAVIKVSDTG

-367 SRIFERFYRVDKA
+367 ARIFERFYRVDKA

-392 AITKHIVM
+392 AITKHIAM

-412 EKGSTFTVKIPIK
+412 EKGSTFTVRIPMK
-425 RERTVA
+425 RD

>member
-1 MENAVN
+1 MVDTINIEI
-7 LELIITLISVVVA
+7 IITLVSVVIA
-20 IVSARYALNVRKY
+20 IVSARYAINVRKY

-57 NGGLGEFAKNYNEMI
+57 NGELGEFAKNYNDMI
-72 RNLYNTFDEL
+72 KNLYNTFDEL

-115 AKKMIGCPKE
+115 AKKMINCPKE

-134 FAIRNDVIL
+134 FAIRNDMIL

-157 SVINLDDGRFLRVKL
+157 TVVNLDDGRFLRIKL

-188 VNIEDITERV
+188 VNIEDISERV
-198 RIENMRR
+198 RAENMRK

-229 RLNENIDTETRNRFL
+229 KLNENIDKETRNRFL
-244 NIIDGEANRLRR
+244 GIIDGEANRLKR

-266 IENDKKEET
+266 IENDKKEEK
-275 DEIVLYSVYKKVE
+275 ESINLYSVYRRVE
-288 DMIMISAKTKNIS
+288 DMLMISAKTKSIE
-301 LNCDADESI
+301 LVCDADESI
-310 KIKANAD
+310 NIRANAD
-317 YIKQV
+317 YVKQI

-330 IKYTPENGEVNVK
+330 IKYTPENGDVNVK
-343 IFTEEDK
+343 IFKEKDY
-350 AVIKVSDNG
+350 AVIKVSDTG

-392 AITKHIVM
+392 AITKHIVI
-400 NLGGTISVESEL
+400 NLGGTISVESVL

-425 RERTVA
+425 RD

>member
-1 MENAVN
+1 MDPINI
-7 LELIITLISVVVA
+7 ELIVTLISVVIA
-20 IVSARYALNVRKY
+20 IVSARYAINVRKY

-57 NGGLGEFAKNYNEMI
+57 NGELGEFAKNYNEMI
-72 RNLYNTFDEL
+72 KSLYNTFDEL

-115 AKKMIGCPKE
+115 AKKMINCPKE

-134 FAIRNDVIL
+134 FAIRNDLIL
-143 KQIMMFMGSKENEK
+143 KQIMMFMGSKVNEK
-157 SVINLDDGRFLRVKL
+157 TIINMEDGRFLRIKL

-188 VNIEDITERV
+188 VNIEDISERV
-198 RIENMRR
+198 RAENMRK

-229 RLNENIDTETRNRFL
+229 KLNENIDKETRNRFL
-244 NIIDGEANRLRR
+244 TIIDGEANRLRR

-266 IENDKKEET
+266 IENDKKEEK
-275 DEIVLYSVYKKVE
+275 EAINLYSVYRRVE
-288 DMIMISAKTKNIS
+288 DMLMISARTKNIS
-301 LNCDADESI
+301 LNCNADETI
-310 KIKANAD
+310 KIAANAD
-317 YIKQV
+317 YIKQI

-330 IKYTPENGEVNVK
+330 IKYTPENGDVNVK
-343 IFTEEDK
+343 IFADK
-350 AVIKVSDNG
+350 DDAVIKVSDTG

-367 SRIFERFYRVDKA
+367 ARIFERFYRVDKA

-392 AITKHIVM
+392 AITKHIAM

-412 EKGSTFTVKIPIK
+412 EKGSTFTVRIPMK
-425 RERTVA
+425 RD

>member
-1 MENAVN
+1 MEDTIS
-7 LELIITLISVVVA
+7 LELIVTLISVVIA
-20 IVSARYALNVRKY
+20 IVSARYAINVRKY
-33 LREIIDVSKRVS
+33 LKEIIDVSKRVS
-45 NNEHHARMDLGG
+45 NNEHHVRMDLGG
-57 NGGLGEFAKNYNEMI
+57 NGELGEFAKNYNDMI
-72 RNLYNTFDEL
+72 KSLYKSFDEL
-82 EYKNLQLR
+82 EYKNLQLK

-115 AKKMIGCPKE
+115 AKKMIGCPLD

-134 FAIRNDVIL
+134 FAIREELIL
-143 KQIMMFMGSKENEK
+143 KQIMMFMGSRENEQTTIK
-157 SVINLDDGRFLRVKL
+157 LEDGRFCRIKL

-188 VNIEDITERV
+188 VNLEDISERV

-266 IENDKKEET
+266 IENDKKEEKE
-275 DEIVLYSVYKKVE
+275 EIVLYSVYKKVE
-288 DMIMISAKTKNIS
+288 DMLMISAKTKNIN
-301 LNCDADESI
+301 LICDADESI

-317 YIKQV
+317 YIKQI

-330 IKYTPENGEVNVK
+330 IKYTHENGEVNVK
-343 IFTEEDK
+343 IFADDDN
-350 AVIKVSDNG
+350 AIIKVSDNG
-359 MGIPKEDQ
+359 MGIPEEDRA
-367 SRIFERFYRVDKA
+367 RIFERFYRVDKA

-392 AITKHIVM
+392 AITKHIAM
-400 NLGGTISVESEL
+400 NLGGTISVDSEL

-425 RERTVA
+425 RD

>member
-1 MENAVN
+1 MVDTINIEI
-7 LELIITLISVVVA
+7 IITLVSVVIA
-20 IVSARYALNVRKY
+20 IVSARYAINVRKY

-57 NGGLGEFAKNYNEMI
+57 NGELGEFAKNYNDMI
-72 RNLYNTFDEL
+72 KNLYNTFDEL

-115 AKKMIGCPKE
+115 AKKMINCPKE

-134 FAIRNDVIL
+134 FAIRNDLIL

-157 SVINLDDGRFLRVKL
+157 TVVNLDDGRFLRIKL

-188 VNIEDITERV
+188 VNIEDISERV
-198 RIENMRR
+198 RAENMRK

-229 RLNENIDTETRNRFL
+229 KLNENIDKETRNRFL
-244 NIIDGEANRLRR
+244 GIIDGEANRLKR

-266 IENDKKEET
+266 IENDKKEEK
-275 DEIVLYSVYKKVE
+275 ESINLYSVYRRVE
-288 DMIMISAKTKNIS
+288 DMLMISAKTKSIE
-301 LNCDADESI
+301 LVCDADESI
-310 KIKANAD
+310 NIRANAD
-317 YIKQV
+317 YVKQI

-330 IKYTPENGEVNVK
+330 IKYTPENGDVNVK
-343 IFTEEDK
+343 IFKEKDY
-350 AVIKVSDNG
+350 AVIKVSDTG

-367 SRIFERFYRVDKA
+367 ARIFERFYRVDKA

-392 AITKHIVM
+392 AITKHIVI
-400 NLGGTISVESEL
+400 NLGGTISVESVL

-425 RERTVA
+425 RD

>member
-1 MENAVN
+1 MS
-7 LELIITLISVVVA
+7 LEIIITLISVVIA
-20 IVSARYALNVRKY
+20 IVSVRYAINVRKY
-33 LREIIDVSKRVS
+33 LREIIEVSKRVS

-57 NGGLGEFAKNYNEMI
+57 NGELGEFAKNYNEMI
-72 RNLYNTFDEL
+72 KSLYNTFDEL

-115 AKKMIGCPKE
+115 AKKMINCPKE

-134 FAIRNDVIL
+134 FAIRNNLIL
-143 KQIMMFMGSKENEK
+143 KQIMMFMGSKVNEK
-157 SVINLDDGRFLRVKL
+157 TIINMEDGRFLRIKL

-188 VNIEDITERV
+188 VNIEDISERV
-198 RIENMRR
+198 RAENMRK

-229 RLNENIDTETRNRFL
+229 KLNENIDKETRNRFL
-244 NIIDGEANRLRR
+244 TIIDGEANRLRR

-266 IENDKKEET
+266 IENDKKEEK
-275 DEIVLYSVYKKVE
+275 EAINLYSVYRRVE
-288 DMIMISAKTKNIS
+288 DMLMISARTKNIS
-301 LNCDADESI
+301 LNCNADETI
-310 KIKANAD
+310 KIAANAD
-317 YIKQV
+317 YVKQI

-330 IKYTPENGEVNVK
+330 IKYTPENGNVNVK
-343 IFTEEDK
+343 IFADK
-350 AVIKVSDNG
+350 DDAVIKVSDTG

-367 SRIFERFYRVDKA
+367 ARIFERFYRVDKA

-392 AITKHIVM
+392 AITKHIAM

-412 EKGSTFTVKIPIK
+412 EKGSTFTVRIPIK
-425 RERTVA
+425 RD

>member
-1 MENAVN
+1 MDTMSIEI
-7 LELIITLISVVVA
+7 IITLISVVVA
-20 IVSARYALNVRKY
+20 IISARYAINVRKY

-57 NGGLGEFAKNYNEMI
+57 NGELGEFAKNYNEMI
-72 RNLYNTFDEL
+72 KNLYNTFDEL

-115 AKKMIGCPKE
+115 AKKMINCPKE

-134 FAIRNDVIL
+134 FAIRNELIL

-157 SVINLDDGRFLRVKL
+157 TVINLDDGRFFRIKL

-188 VNIEDITERV
+188 VNIEDISERV
-198 RIENMRR
+198 RAENMRK

-229 RLNENIDTETRNRFL
+229 KLNENIDKETRNRFL
-244 NIIDGEANRLRR
+244 TIIDGEANRLRR

-266 IENDKKEET
+266 IENDKKEEK
-275 DEIVLYSVYKKVE
+275 EAINLYSVYRRVE
-288 DMIMISAKTKNIS
+288 DMLMISAKTKNIA
-301 LNCDADESI
+301 LACEADESI
-310 KIKANAD
+310 SLQANAD
-317 YIKQV
+317 YVKQI

-330 IKYTPENGEVNVK
+330 IKYTPENGAVNVK
-343 IFTEEDK
+343 IFTEKEN
-350 AVIKVSDNG
+350 AVIKVSDTG

-412 EKGSTFTVKIPIK
+412 EKGSTFTVKIPM
-425 RERTVA
+425 ERD

>member
-1 MENAVN
+1 MVDTINIEI
-7 LELIITLISVVVA
+7 IITLVSVVIA
-20 IVSARYALNVRKY
+20 IVSARYAINVRKY

-57 NGGLGEFAKNYNEMI
+57 NGELGEFAKNYNDMI
-72 RNLYNTFDEL
+72 KSLYNTFDEL

-115 AKKMIGCPKE
+115 AKKMINCPKE

-134 FAIRNDVIL
+134 FAIRNDLIL

-157 SVINLDDGRFLRVKL
+157 TIINMEDGRFLRIKL

-188 VNIEDITERV
+188 VNIEDISERV
-198 RIENMRR
+198 RAENMRK

-229 RLNENIDTETRNRFL
+229 KLNENIDKETRNRFL
-244 NIIDGEANRLRR
+244 GIIDGEANRLKR

-266 IENDKKEET
+266 IENDKKEEK
-275 DEIVLYSVYKKVE
+275 ESINLYSVYRRVE
-288 DMIMISAKTKNIS
+288 DMLMISAKTKSIE
-301 LNCDADESI
+301 LVCDADESI
-310 KIKANAD
+310 NIRANAD
-317 YIKQV
+317 YVKQI

-330 IKYTPENGEVNVK
+330 IKYTPENGDVNVK
-343 IFTEEDK
+343 IFKEKDY
-350 AVIKVSDNG
+350 AVIKVSDTG

-367 SRIFERFYRVDKA
+367 ARIFERFYRVDKA

-392 AITKHIVM
+392 AITKHIVI
-400 NLGGTISVESEL
+400 NLGGTISVESVL

-425 RERTVA
+425 RD

>member
-1 MENAVN
+1 MDTMS
-7 LELIITLISVVVA
+7 LEVIITLISVVIA
-20 IVSARYALNVRKY
+20 IVSARYAINVRKY

-57 NGGLGEFAKNYNEMI
+57 NGELGEFAKNYNEMI
-72 RNLYNTFDEL
+72 KNLYNTFDEL

-115 AKKMIGCPKE
+115 AKKMINCPKE

-134 FAIRNDVIL
+134 FAIRNELIL

-157 SVINLDDGRFLRVKL
+157 TVINLDDGRFFRIKL

-188 VNIEDITERV
+188 VNIEDISERV
-198 RIENMRR
+198 RAENMRK

-224 FAETL
+224 LAETL
-229 RLNENIDTETRNRFL
+229 KLNENIDKETRNRFL
-244 NIIDGEANRLRR
+244 TIIDGEANRLRR

-266 IENDKKEET
+266 IENDKKEEK
-275 DEIVLYSVYKKVE
+275 EAINLYSVYRRVE
-288 DMIMISAKTKNIS
+288 DMLMISAKTKNIA
-301 LNCDADESI
+301 LACEADESI
-310 KIKANAD
+310 SLQANAD
-317 YIKQV
+317 YVKQI

-330 IKYTPENGEVNVK
+330 IKYTPENGAVNVK
-343 IFTEEDK
+343 IFTEKEN
-350 AVIKVSDNG
+350 AVIKVSDTG

-425 RERTVA
+425 RD

>member
-1 MENAVN
+1 MDPINI
-7 LELIITLISVVVA
+7 ELIVTLISVVIA
-20 IVSARYALNVRKY
+20 IVSARYAINVRKY

-57 NGGLGEFAKNYNEMI
+57 NGELGEFAKNYNEMI
-72 RNLYNTFDEL
+72 KSLYNTFDEL

-115 AKKMIGCPKE
+115 AKKMINCPKE

-134 FAIRNDVIL
+134 FAIRNDLIL
-143 KQIMMFMGSKENEK
+143 KQIMMFMGSKVNEK
-157 SVINLDDGRFLRVKL
+157 TIINMEDGRFLRIKL

-188 VNIEDITERV
+188 VNIEDISERV
-198 RIENMRR
+198 RAENMRK

-229 RLNENIDTETRNRFL
+229 KLNENIDKETRNRFL
-244 NIIDGEANRLRR
+244 TIIDGEANRLRR

-266 IENDKKEET
+266 IENDKKEEK
-275 DEIVLYSVYKKVE
+275 EAINLYSVYRRVE
-288 DMIMISAKTKNIS
+288 DMLMISARTKNIS
-301 LNCDADESI
+301 LNCDADETI
-310 KIKANAD
+310 KIAANAD
-317 YIKQV
+317 YVKQI

-330 IKYTPENGEVNVK
+330 IKYTPENGNVNVK
-343 IFTEEDK
+343 IFADK
-350 AVIKVSDNG
+350 DDAVIKVSDTG

-367 SRIFERFYRVDKA
+367 ARIFERFYRVDKA

-392 AITKHIVM
+392 AITKHIAM
-400 NLGGTISVESEL
+400 NLGGNISVESEL
-412 EKGSTFTVKIPIK
+412 EKGSTFTVRIPIK
-425 RERTVA
+425 RD

>member
-1 MENAVN
+1 MVDTINIEI
-7 LELIITLISVVVA
+7 IITLVSVVIA
-20 IVSARYALNVRKY
+20 IVSARYAINVRKY

-57 NGGLGEFAKNYNEMI
+57 NGELGEFAKNYNDMI
-72 RNLYNTFDEL
+72 KNLYNTFDEL

-115 AKKMIGCPKE
+115 AKKMINCPKE

-134 FAIRNDVIL
+134 FAIRNDMIL

-157 SVINLDDGRFLRVKL
+157 TVVNLDDGRFLRIKL

-188 VNIEDITERV
+188 VNIEDISERV
-198 RIENMRR
+198 RAENMRK

-229 RLNENIDTETRNRFL
+229 KLNENIDKETRNRFL
-244 NIIDGEANRLRR
+244 GIIDGEANRLKR

-266 IENDKKEET
+266 IENDKKEEK
-275 DEIVLYSVYKKVE
+275 ESINLYSVYRRVE
-288 DMIMISAKTKNIS
+288 DMLTISAKTKSIE
-301 LNCDADESI
+301 LVCDADESI
-310 KIKANAD
+310 NIRANAD
-317 YIKQV
+317 YVKQI

-330 IKYTPENGEVNVK
+330 IKYTPENGDVNVK
-343 IFTEEDK
+343 IFKEKDY
-350 AVIKVSDNG
+350 AVIKVSDTG

-367 SRIFERFYRVDKA
+367 ARIFERFYRVDKA

-392 AITKHIVM
+392 AITKHIVI
-400 NLGGTISVESEL
+400 NLGGTISVESVL

-425 RERTVA
+425 RD